1 MKRLLF
7 IICLALGVMSME
19 AALPA
24 VSLDDIDGKS
34 VNISSLAQKGKPV
47 IISFF
52 ATWCKPC
59 MRELKAINELYP
71 DWQDEYGVTVY
82 IVSTDQAQDIHKVKP
97 LVNGNGWEYK
107 VLLDPNGTLKRA
119 MNVQNIPHLFV
130 IDGKGK
136 IVYNHIGY
144 AEGDEEEIA
153 KYLR

>member
-7 IICLALGVMSME
+7 IICLALVAISME

-34 VNISSLAQKGKPV
+34 VNISSLAQDGKPV

-136 IVYNHIGY
+136 TVYNHIGY
-144 AEGDEEEIA
+144 TEGDEEEIA